1 MLLQQRVLHRMKY
14 FRQSYDVTI
23 ELKLEGTNMESSSN
37 TLDLK
42 NPYFRYTGAA
52 AQPPPGLNNTSPSES
67 YWTTL
72 DAQGARQ
79 AVNMVNGMSV
89 NGLGEVSMDAT
100 AAVNPS
106 NLLAIGK
113 RTVENNVILFQ
124 ERYIIIVTCV

>member
-1 MLLQQRVLHRMKY
+1 
-14 FRQSYDVTI
+14 
-23 ELKLEGTNMESSSN
+23 MESSSN

-100 AAVNPS
+100 AVNPG

-113 RTVENNVILFQ
+113 NIGSGYLEAQL
-124 ERYIIIVTCV
+124 YI

>member
-1 MLLQQRVLHRMKY
+1 MARIR

-23 ELKLEGTNMESSSN
+23 DLKLEGTNLVSSSN

-42 NPYFRYTGAA
+42 NPYFRYTGAVA
-52 AQPPPGLNNTSPSES
+52 PPPPGLNSTSPSES

-89 NGLGEVSMDAT
+89 NGLGEVSMDT
-100 AAVNPS
+100 AGSVNPS
-106 NLLAIGK
+106 NLLSIGK
-113 RTVENNVILFQ
+113 VCFDPSLYQYSV
-124 ERYIIIVTCV
+124 

>member
-1 MLLQQRVLHRMKY
+1 MNEFFIPR
-14 FRQSYDVTI
+14 RQSYDVTI
-23 ELKLEGTNMESSSN
+23 ELKLEGTNMETSSN

-52 AQPPPGLNNTSPSES
+52 AAPPPGLNNTSPSEA
-67 YWTTL
+67 YWTNL

-89 NGLGEVSMDAT
+89 NGLGEVSMDT
-100 AAVNPS
+100 NSAVNQN

-113 RTVENNVILFQ
+113 SLFK
-124 ERYIIIVTCV
+124 

>member
-1 MLLQQRVLHRMKY
+1 M
-14 FRQSYDVTI
+14 TI
-23 ELKLEGTNMESSSN
+23 DLKLEGTNIESSSN

-52 AQPPPGLNNTSPSES
+52 AQLPAGLNSTSPSES

-89 NGLGEVSMDAT
+89 NGLGEVSMDT
-100 AAVNPS
+100 GTVNPS
-106 NLLAIGK
+106 NLLALGK
-113 RTVENNVILFQ
+113 VWLDPSL
-124 ERYIIIVTCV
+124 YHYSM

>member
-1 MLLQQRVLHRMKY
+1 MKSRGILSIFILFLSFS

-23 ELKLEGTNMESSSN
+23 ELKLEGTNMETSSN

-52 AQPPPGLNNTSPSES
+52 AQPPPGLNNTSPSEA
-67 YWTTL
+67 YWTNL

-89 NGLGEVSMDAT
+89 NGLGEVSMDT
-100 AAVNPS
+100 NSSVNQN

-113 RTVENNVILFQ
+113 SFFK
-124 ERYIIIVTCV
+124 

>member
-1 MLLQQRVLHRMKY
+1 MHFTITACIY

-23 ELKLEGTNMESSSN
+23 DLKLEGTNMESSSN

-89 NGLGEVSMDAT
+89 NGLGEVSMDASAT
-100 AAVNPS
+100 VNPN

-113 RTVENNVILFQ
+113 VWFDSSV
-124 ERYIIIVTCV
+124 YHYMY